1 MEASISMI
9 GLFLLLFVERYTVQM
24 TWAVVLL
31 VVTAF
36 WPKERGV
43 GTYEVVISA
52 THVARIYREKK
63 GTTVME

>member
-9 GLFLLLFVERYTVQM
+9 GLFLLLFVETNTVQT

-31 VVTAF
+31 VVTTF
-36 WPKERGV
+36 WPKGRGV
-43 GTYEVVISA
+43 GTDEVVIFA
-52 THVARIYREKK
+52 IHVAGIYREKK